1 MKPSSRSDDHGESG
15 NDVVGSHRHGE
26 EDRGTQEAAQIV
38 DGVLEIV
45 KVHLQS
51 DFALI
56 FNIF

>member
-1 MKPSSRSDDHGESG
+1 
-15 NDVVGSHRHGE
+15 VGSHRHGE